1 MRVILSRNWDSS
13 DPIGQVKPP
22 NLLGTLPILEEK
34 LKQAYRKVTEGKF
47 SDALNL
53 FVNIIHSITLLSVET
68 RREVDE
74 VKELLAIARDYA
86 VALRI
91 ELSRKE
97 VAKSDPNRAAELAAF
112 PHQNY
117 NRFTPRF
124 QIGDDYLLQD
134 AKLQTAWFSRRLL
147 KHTAR
152 ATKRNRFCGG
162 KTNKD
167 AVELVRFSQSVCR
180 LFREL
185 TPNTEAPN
193 ACSVAGRSTSSRK
206 RRSVRCLQLG

>member
-1 MRVILSRNWDSS
+1 MFVDCAFSSSGVLSGSLSEGDTAKMRVILSRNWDSS

-22 NLLGTLPILEEK
+22 NLLSTLPILEEK

-91 ELSRKE
+91 ELNRKE
-97 VAKSDPNRAAELAAF
+97 VAKSDPNRAAELAAYF
-112 PHQNY
+112 THQNLQPIHSVVLRSAMTIFY
-117 NRFTPRF
+117 KMQNF
-124 QIGDDYLLQD
+124 QTGQLL
-134 AKLQTAWFSRRLL
+134 RRLL
-147 KHTAR
+147 ELNPPASAPR
-152 ATKRNRFCGG
+152 KRNRCYKCAKAGT
-162 KTNKD
+162 KT
-167 AVELVRFSQSVCR
+167 
-180 LFREL
+180 
-185 TPNTEAPN
+185 P
-193 ACSVAGRSTSSRK
+193 SS
-206 RRSVRCLQLG
+206 